1 MRTTIFKIFTLFLII
16 QAFLLFNSFDTLET
30 SEPILVLHDN
40 TYIYP
45 IVDNFDMPS
54 KTFIRTFKVKYIDRN
69 KRVQMNDSTYY
80 RCAYETKM
88 TFYSAFDSL
97 EMNSLSRKSCE
108 ITAFFNVNNKEIHW
122 MLNNHVYFIKI
133 KNMNTKYELL
143 LENQQPRFFANTFL
157 KYNKIKD

>member
-1 MRTTIFKIFTLFLII
+1 MKTTIFKIFTLLLLIE
-16 QAFLLFNSFDTLET
+16 ALLLFNSFDTLKIN
-30 SEPILVLHDN
+30 EPVLVLHDD

-45 IVDNFDMPS
+45 IVDNIDTPS
-54 KTFIRTFKVKYIDRN
+54 QTFIRTLKVKYIDRN

-88 TFYSAFDSL
+88 TFYSAFDTL
-97 EMNSLSRKSCE
+97 ELNSLSRKSCE
-108 ITAFFNVNNKEIHW
+108 ITAFFNINKKEIDW

-143 LENQQPRFFANTFL
+143 LENLQPRFFTNTL
-157 KYNKIKD
+157 LRYNKIKD